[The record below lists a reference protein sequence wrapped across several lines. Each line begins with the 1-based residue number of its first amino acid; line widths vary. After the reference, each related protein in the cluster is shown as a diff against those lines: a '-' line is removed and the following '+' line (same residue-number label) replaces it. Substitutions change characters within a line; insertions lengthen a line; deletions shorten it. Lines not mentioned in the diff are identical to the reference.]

1 MVKKLRLNEIDKSIK
16 IWNSGLG
23 EKPWMTASAQK

>member
-1 MVKKLRLNEIDKSIK
+1 MQNIRDNKAFDHKKTIYFVISIK

-23 EKPWMTASAQK
+23 P